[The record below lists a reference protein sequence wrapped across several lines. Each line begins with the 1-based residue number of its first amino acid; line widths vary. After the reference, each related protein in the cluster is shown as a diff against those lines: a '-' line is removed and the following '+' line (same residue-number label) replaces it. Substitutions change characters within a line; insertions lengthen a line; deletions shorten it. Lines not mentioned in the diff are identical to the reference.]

1 MEKQLPHCTGTFPIY
16 NRKIEVDRGKIDT
29 PNTQIHDH
37 SLSLFGTGTSI
48 KNDRVKLVL

>member
-29 PNTQIHDH
+29 PNTQAFIMDYFFP
-37 SLSLFGTGTSI
+37 SASEG
-48 KNDRVKLVL
+48 